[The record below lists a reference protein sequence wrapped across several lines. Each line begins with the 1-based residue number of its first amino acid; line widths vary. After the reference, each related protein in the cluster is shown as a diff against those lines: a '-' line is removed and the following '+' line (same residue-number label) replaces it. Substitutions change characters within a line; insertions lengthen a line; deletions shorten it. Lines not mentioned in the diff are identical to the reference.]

1 MSTTARTLSQ
11 MSLSQKLGQMFVV
24 CLHGFSLEP
33 ETVRMLE
40 EFHFGSVYLYNLN
53 YINPRYMGSFCGD
66 LHAVIRGNTGVYP
79 LLSGTYEGGEVLR
92 FGLYNTSIPCA
103 SAIGSLKDPS
113 AAYAAGKLLGAQ
125 LFDLGLNS
133 TGRRYWISPTRKT
146 PRRSVSGA
154 FPAIP
159 WKLPGSAPR

>member
-53 YINPRYMGSFCGD
+53 YINPRYMGRN
-66 LHAVIRGNTGVYP
+66 LWWRGP
-79 LLSGTYEGGEVLR
+79 KRRKPARSP
-92 FGLYNTSIPCA
+92 SI
-103 SAIGSLKDPS
+103 K
-113 AAYAAGKLLGAQ
+113 
-125 LFDLGLNS
+125 
-133 TGRRYWISPTRKT
+133 
-146 PRRSVSGA
+146 
-154 FPAIP
+154 
-159 WKLPGSAPR
+159 